1 MLGYQGFDRAFVLR
15 WTSDGTAGRT
25 TRFGNRGAI
34 SARGW
39 FPPAANTA
47 LNQMADQLVKMID
60 EMIAKEMSNP

>member
-15 WTSDGTAGRT
+15 WNSDGTSDRT
-25 TRFGNRGAI
+25 TRFGNRGSI

-39 FPPAANTA
+39 FPSSANNA

-60 EMIAKEMSNP
+60 EIIAKEMSNP